1 MANASLLDEATAAAE
16 AMAVARRVSKS
27 ATDVF
32 FVDEACHPQT
42 IAVIETRAE
51 PLGWQIKIGSPVKE
65 FIAEEAF
72 GVLLSYPASTGEIDD
87 FSTLTEQAKSA
98 GCFCVMACDLL
109 ALTLLKAPGELGA
122 DMAIGLSLIHI

>member
-1 MANASLLDEATAAAE
+1 MVCDLTLDMANASLLDEATAAAE

-27 ATDVF
+27 SANVF

-51 PLGWQIKIGSPVKE
+51 PLGWQVKWKSCD

-87 FSTLTEQAKSA
+87 FSTLTERPSRQ
-98 GCFCVMACDLL
+98 GVF
-109 ALTLLKAPGELGA
+109 ALWP
-122 DMAIGLSLIHI
+122 AIC